1 MLCIFQGQN
10 STVTQRLRTP
20 AEMTTLIENQLTVL
34 EHSPTVRHNK
44 NGLNRVTEQS
54 IYIDKHGKD
63 LTADEKA
70 YIDSQD
76 VNLKTIL
83 GIKEG
88 KQSASDVLDLGV
100 TRPVHISPSLDGLTM
115 DVFDEDYSFGN
126 GCTVN
131 ATKIIS
137 DDTSILLTYVVFPEG
152 TTLTNDH
159 LATLRTICE
168 TMIDK

>member
-1 MLCIFQGQN
+1 MSDTFNYFNFNQWTKLKSLKKINRDQ
-10 STVTQRLRTP
+10 
-20 AEMTTLIENQLTVL
+20 LIIE
-34 EHSPTVRHNK
+34 
-44 NGLNRVTEQS
+44 
-54 IYIDKHGKD
+54 
-63 LTADEKA
+63 
-70 YIDSQD
+70 
-76 VNLKTIL
+76 IL
-83 GIKEG
+83 YE
-88 KQSASDVLDLGV
+88 
-100 TRPVHISPSLDGLTM
+100 
-115 DVFDEDYSFGN
+115 N